1 MNIEQLIKYLE
12 QFPKKAE
19 LVETN
24 SSAWFSKDIYK
35 LTDEEVKDRF
45 QVVENPTIKGKSIR
59 KKRLHMFQYMIGVK
73 QIIKINITKNYF

>member
-24 SSAWFSKDIYK
+24 SSAWFNKDIYK

-45 QVVENPTIKGKSIR
+45 QIVENPTIKGKSIR
-59 KKRLHMFQYMIGVK
+59 K
-73 QIIKINITKNYF
+73 NITYISIHDRRKADY